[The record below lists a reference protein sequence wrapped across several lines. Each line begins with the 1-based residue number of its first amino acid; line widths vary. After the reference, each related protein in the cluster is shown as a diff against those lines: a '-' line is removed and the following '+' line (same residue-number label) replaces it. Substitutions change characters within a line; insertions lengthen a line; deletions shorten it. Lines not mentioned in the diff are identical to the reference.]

1 MPASGASEKVMFR
14 LVVTDR
20 SEPGRRWAGAGV
32 AWFGQIAAGLT
43 APVGTVVAGFVTTV
57 STVPSKRSKADGS
70 AATATS
76 RLAPSAFRSSQ

>member
-43 APVGTVVAGFVTTV
+43 APVGTVVAGVRHHRV
-57 STVPSKRSKADGS
+57 HRPVEAV
-70 AATATS
+70 
-76 RLAPSAFRSSQ
+76 

>member
-57 STVPSKRSKADGS
+57 STVRSMRSTPPGPP
-70 AATATS
+70 ATATS